1 MKAQNTHLQ
10 KAQNIPILSNP
21 LSASE
26 SSEQK
31 EKQRIL
37 SNPLLN
43 PILAHRSG
51 ASGRP
56 HPSGARRWTSAA
68 LPAALTAFDL
78 IPVPSYQETGGAFW
92 PAAFRCFQVF
102 SGGFSQ
108 VFSRCS
114 IVFKSMCCFTI
125 CVHVFSCLSRLSC
138 RPYLFGQYV
147 FGVSESE
154 HRHPNTN
161 Q

>member
-92 PAAFRCFQVF
+92 PAVSGVSRCFQAVSRKFFHGVQLSSKACVVSLYVF
-102 SGGFSQ
+102 
-108 VFSRCS
+108 
-114 IVFKSMCCFTI
+114 MCF
-125 CVHVFSCLSRLSC
+125 HVFLA
-138 RPYLFGQYV
+138 
-147 FGVSESE
+147 
-154 HRHPNTN
+154 
-161 Q
+161 